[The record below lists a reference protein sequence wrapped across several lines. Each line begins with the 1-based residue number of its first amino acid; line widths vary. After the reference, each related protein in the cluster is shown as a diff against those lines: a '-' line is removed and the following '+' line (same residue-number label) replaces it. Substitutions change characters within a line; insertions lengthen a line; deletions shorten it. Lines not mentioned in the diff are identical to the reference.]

1 MMKNYGYGL
10 IGLSFVV
17 TSLLSVVDRL
27 QVDWNY
33 FVITLLVGVVGII
46 LVRRGT
52 VGETMHKDVMAGNMK
67 TIEDSLSQILKDIK
81 VIRRSVDETNPQKTH
96 TEIDDKLLENMALFV
111 EARKTIAHLHG
122 LSTYADVMNFY
133 ATGERY
139 INRVWSAS
147 TDGYID
153 EVIDYMGRSE
163 EQFAGALGLIK
174 KLK

>member
-1 MMKNYGYGL
+1 MMKNIGYGL
-10 IGLSFVV
+10 IGLSFVI

-27 QVDWNY
+27 QVDWTY
-33 FVITLLVGVVGII
+33 FVITLVVGVVGIV
-46 LVRRGT
+46 LVRKGA
-52 VGETMHKDVMAGNMK
+52 VQETMHEDVMAGNMK
-67 TIEDSLSQILKDIK
+67 TIEESLTHILNDVKS
-81 VIRRSVDETNPQKTH
+81 IRASVDESNPQKTH
-96 TEIDDKLLENMALFV
+96 VEIDEKLLANMALFV

-153 EVIDYMGRSE
+153 EVTDYMARSE
-163 EQFAGALGLIK
+163 EQFTGALDIVRGLK
-174 KLK
+174 